1 MEFGLILVPV
11 LIIVSGAVAYI
22 GNVVGRATGRRRLTV
37 FGLRPRHTAHLITT
51 LTGMLITLITLAAVF
66 LTSQDART
74 ALFRLNALR
83 EQIDEAEARL
93 AEIKGGDI
101 AYLRNEEVVREVI
114 SGRLPEAEILR
125 RLDAARLRAADLAV
139 AKGIAPDLVTG
150 SVLILYP
157 PNTTWEAVARVIA
170 LSQRERVVRIVALEN
185 ALRGEPLRVFVQLVD
200 RHLVFR
206 KGAVL
211 GSGKVDGQAGREQ
224 VGRELLALVDE
235 AAARTQDRL
244 LSPPFARITDP
255 PRGQVDVDQ
264 HRRAVTEIVALRREV
279 TVDLVAAQDIFTEMP
294 PLVTFVVRR

>member
-11 LIIVSGAVAYI
+11 LIIVSGVVAYI

-93 AEIKGGDI
+93 AELKGRDI
-101 AYLRNEEVVREVI
+101 SYLLNQEVVREVI

-139 AKGIAPDLVTG
+139 ANGITPDLVTG

-157 PNTTWEAVARVIA
+157 PNLTWDAVARLIA
-170 LSQRERVVRIVALEN
+170 HSQRERVVRIVALEN
-185 ALRGEPLRVFVQLVD
+185 TLRGEPLRVFTPLVD
-200 RHLVFR
+200 WQLVFR

-211 GSGKVDGQAGREQ
+211 GSGTVDGQAGREQ

-279 TVDLVAAQDIFTEMP
+279 TVDLVAPQDIFTDMP
-294 PLVTFVVRR
+294 PVVTFVVRR